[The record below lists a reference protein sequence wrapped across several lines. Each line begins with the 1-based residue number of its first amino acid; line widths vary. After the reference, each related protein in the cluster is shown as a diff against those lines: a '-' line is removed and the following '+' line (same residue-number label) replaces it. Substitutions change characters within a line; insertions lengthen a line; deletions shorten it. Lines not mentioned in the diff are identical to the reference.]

1 MRAREAAVQ
10 ALLACEKRGA
20 WSDAYINGLFSREA
34 PERRER
40 ALAYRICAG
49 VLQNREACDWYLQP
63 YVKGKLQSVIRAILR
78 SAVYQIAFM
87 DRIPVSA
94 AVHEAVELA
103 KRLGNPGAARLVN
116 AVLRRLTSNELPP
129 LPRGDDAESL
139 SVRFSHPEPWVIY
152 FQTLLGTEKTKSL
165 LSLNNL
171 PAPVSFRVNRLKAAP
186 EEAASVLE
194 AEGISLRPGIM
205 DGFFSAENTGDITGL
220 RAFRD
225 GFVTVQDQAAA
236 LPVFAASPEPGM
248 QVLDCCAAPGG
259 KSFFLA
265 ELMGNRGSILA
276 CDLHGNKLRRI
287 EDGAQRLGI
296 NMIETCAADAAKPPD
311 AMKERFDIVLA
322 DVPCSGMGVIRK
334 KPEIR
339 YKSMDQVSTL
349 PKAQLAILEG
359 AAACLKPGGVL
370 VYSTCTL
377 LREENEAVTDA
388 FLSRHA
394 EYRREAFSLPEPF
407 GRCADGQRTV
417 WPFEFETDGFYL
429 CRMRKRT

>member
-20 WSDAYINGLFSREA
+20 WSDAFINGLFSREV
-34 PERRER
+34 PDRRER
-40 ALAYRICAG
+40 ALAFRICAG
-49 VLQNREACDWYLQP
+49 VLQNREACDWYLRA
-63 YVKGKLQSVIRAILR
+63 YIKGRLQSVVCAILR

-94 AVHEAVELA
+94 AVNESVELT

-116 AVLRRLTSNELPP
+116 AVLRRMTSNALPP
-129 LPRGDDAESL
+129 LPQGDDAKSI
-139 SVRFSHPEPWVIY
+139 SVRFSHPEPWVVY
-152 FQTLLGTEKTKSL
+152 FLNLLGTEKTKAL

-171 PAPVSFRVNRLKAAP
+171 PAAISFRVNQLKATP
-186 EEAASVLE
+186 EEAARALE

-205 DGFFSAENTGDITGL
+205 DGFFTAEATGDITAL
-220 RAFRD
+220 QAFRD

-236 LPVFAASPEPGM
+236 LPVFAASSEPGM

-259 KSFFLA
+259 KSFLLA
-265 ELMGNRGSILA
+265 ERMGNRGSILA
-276 CDLHGNKLRRI
+276 CDIHGNKLQRI
-287 EDGAQRLGI
+287 DDGARRLGI
-296 NMIETCAADAAKPPD
+296 SMIETRAADAAKPLD
-311 AMKERFDIVLA
+311 DLKERFDVVLA
-322 DVPCSGMGVIRK
+322 DVPCSGMGVVRK

-339 YKSMDQVSTL
+339 YKSWDQISAL
-349 PKAQLAILEG
+349 PKTQLEILEG

-388 FLSRHA
+388 FLSRHT
-394 EYRREAFSLPEPF
+394 EYRKEAFSLPGPF
-407 GRCADGQRTV
+407 GLCEDGQRTV

-429 CRMRKRT
+429 CRMRKKT